1 MEVFQISKDKVTNEF
16 RRKAKIINFGI
27 IYGIS
32 AYGLTLQLEIPNS
45 EAKMYMDQYFK
56 KYPGIKDY
64 MKNTIQECRSNGYV
78 KTPFGRR
85 IFIPFIN
92 DKVVTRK
99 NFAERS
105 AINAPIQGGAADMI
119 KLAMPK
125 VQKFL
130 EDEKLQTKILLQVH
144 DELLFESPQS
154 EIDIIQNKIPEIMTS
169 SHKKIYLSK
178 VPIKV
183 DIGVGNNWDDA
194 H

>member
-1 MEVFQISKDKVTNEF
+1 
-16 RRKAKIINFGI
+16 
-27 IYGIS
+27 
-32 AYGLTLQLEIPNS
+32 
-45 EAKMYMDQYFK
+45 MDQYFE

-64 MKNTIQECRSNGYV
+64 MRNTIQECRSNGYV

-130 EDEKLQTKILLQVH
+130 VDEKLHTKILLQVH
-144 DELLFESPQS
+144 DELLFESPRS
-154 EIDIIQNKIPEIMTS
+154 EIDIIKNKIPEIMTS
-169 SHKKIYLSK
+169 SHKKFISLK

-183 DIGVGNNWDDA
+183 DIGVGNSWDDA

>member
-1 MEVFQISKDKVTNEF
+1 MEVFQISKDEVTNEL

-32 AYGLTLQLEIPNS
+32 AYGLALQLEISNS

-64 MKNTIQECRSNGYV
+64 MRNTIQECRANGYV

-99 NFAERS
+99 
-105 AINAPIQGGAADMI
+105 
-119 KLAMPK
+119 
-125 VQKFL
+125 
-130 EDEKLQTKILLQVH
+130 ILLK
-144 DELLFESPQS
+144 DLLLMRLFR
-154 EIDIIQNKIPEIMTS
+154 
-169 SHKKIYLSK
+169 
-178 VPIKV
+178 
-183 DIGVGNNWDDA
+183 VGQQI
-194 H
+194 